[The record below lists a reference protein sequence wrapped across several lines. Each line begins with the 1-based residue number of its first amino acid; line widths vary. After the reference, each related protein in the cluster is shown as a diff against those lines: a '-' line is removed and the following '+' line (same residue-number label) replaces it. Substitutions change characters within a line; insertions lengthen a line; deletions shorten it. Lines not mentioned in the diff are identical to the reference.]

1 VKVGQARALM
11 AVTVAVAVAACAPVD
26 SRTTRHEAPWYQ
38 TIREPMQSDAD
49 RVARFYDRV
58 LTLKATELAGEF
70 DVTRQSF
77 EKNTSELNRLQLAL
91 LLSLPGASFRD
102 DNAAIALLQ
111 PFTKEKAREGSTLR
125 PLALWLHSELLELR
139 RTEEILQQQA
149 AKLKDEPRRTEE
161 ILQQQAAKLKDE
173 QRRTEEIL
181 QQHAAKLK
189 EEQRRADALQQ
200 KLEAILDMEKK
211 MIEREQNLPK
221 TK

>member
-1 VKVGQARALM
+1 VKLRQAWGIM
-11 AVTVAVAVAACAPVD
+11 AVTVAVAVAACAPPD
-26 SRTTRHEAPWYQ
+26 NQSTRHDAPWYV
-38 TIREPMQSDAD
+38 TAVEPMQSDTD

-58 LTLKATELAGEF
+58 LALKANELAGEL

-77 EKNTSELNRLQLAL
+77 EKDKSELNRLQLAL

-102 DNAAIALLQ
+102 DNAAIALLH
-111 PFTKEKAREGSTLR
+111 PFTKEKGREGSTLR
-125 PLALWLHSELLELR
+125 PLAIWLHSELLELR
-139 RTEEILQQQA
+139 RI
-149 AKLKDEPRRTEE
+149 EE

-189 EEQRRADALQQ
+189 EEQRRVEALQQ
-200 KLEAILDMEKK
+200 KLEAILDMEMK

-221 TK
+221 KK